1 MPFSRGSS
9 WLRDWSR
16 VSHIAS
22 RFFIVRATSYM
33 FTYILCLGDF
43 LPIEAAT
50 EHWGEFPMLHSWIS
64 LVICF
69 ILSRVYKQGY
79 LANTIKLK
87 MERKQNPQ
95 IRKEDDILI
104 VGRQYV
110 YVYWKDPKTLIAKQ
124 FDSGRKPGK
133 VDWGRVHGGK
143 TISFPVSGSSCLGN
157 EMGGEKKKGVSFTT
171 SIKLQII

>member
-1 MPFSRGSS
+1 
-9 WLRDWSR
+9 
-16 VSHIAS
+16 
-22 RFFIVRATSYM
+22 M

-64 LVICF
+64 LVICL

-110 YVYWKDPKTLIAKQ
+110 YVY
-124 FDSGRKPGK
+124 
-133 VDWGRVHGGK
+133 
-143 TISFPVSGSSCLGN
+143 
-157 EMGGEKKKGVSFTT
+157 
-171 SIKLQII
+171 